1 MAGLLEDFTRTAI
14 EQEIK
19 TNYPHIEHPAGAYAK
34 VVFSVEDNG
43 KYICVIRI
51 LDSSM
56 NIDKSFPEIPRVK
69 TDIKVKT
76 GDTVAVLML
85 YGGSAFYIL
94 GRYDG

>member
-19 TNYPHIEHPAGAYAK
+19 TNYPHIEHPAGIYAR
-34 VVFSVEDNG
+34 VVFATEDNG

-51 LDSSM
+51 LDRSM
-56 NIDKSFPEIPRVK
+56 NIDKSFPEIPGVK
-69 TDIKVKT
+69 TDIKVKA